1 MDRKIALLAITTII
15 FFGSGIAEAYS
26 KTPVKKRKTRKELI
40 SENDSLRNALDSLT
54 IRLSDLEELTRSN
67 DSITDVI
74 FGHYE
79 EEIGD
84 GLIIRDSTASL
95 DSLLSIYYMQRRL
108 NDYDPNINLDDVE
121 YTSNIPDS
129 VYIRRLEEMNSFITL
144 PYNSVVKNY
153 IIQYTEKMPT
163 AVGKIL
169 GLSAYYMPIF
179 EEIFTS
185 YGLPQ
190 ELKAMAVIESA
201 LNPTA
206 VSRASA
212 KGMWQF
218 IYPTARHYGLT
229 INSFVDERLD
239 PIKSTYAA
247 AQYMKDAY
255 EIFGDWALAIA
266 SYNCGAG
273 NVNKAI
279 RRSGNSKDF
288 WEIYYYLPR
297 ETRGYVP
304 AFVAALYTLKYY
316 KEHNLQPE
324 PIALPPHVDTIH
336 VHKML
341 HLEQVSAL
349 TGIKLQELKDL
360 NPQYVHNIIPG
371 NEAEY
376 ILRLPYNY
384 TNAFIDHEKEIYDY
398 QADKYFNSVELK
410 KIKDGGDGE
419 RIVYRV
425 KSGDVL
431 GKIAMRYG
439 TTVAKIKRWN
449 GLKSDRIRVN
459 QRLIIYRG
467 GNGPAAS
474 SSTASS
480 SGAGT
485 SASGEKITY
494 TVKSGDVLGKIA
506 IRHGVSVASIKKWN
520 GLKSDK
526 ISIGQKLT
534 IYTNGG
540 PSASG
545 GGEKTVYTVKNG
557 DVLGDIAIRHG
568 VTVSEI
574 KNWNGLRSDRIR
586 VGQKLTIYTDGVA
599 HSGSENGTVENGYI
613 VYTVQKGDTFW
624 DIAKKFPG
632 TTSKGIMS
640 LNGMDKNSKIYPG
653 MKIRIKKA

>member
-1 MDRKIALLAITTII
+1 MKKMTTAITAILILFMNLPLSYAATDASEN
-15 FFGSGIAEAYS
+15 G
-26 KTPVKKRKTRKELI
+26 KRPPRKTKKELI
-40 SENDSLRNALDSLT
+40 AENDSLKNAIDSLT
-54 IRLSDLEELTRSN
+54 ARLVEIEEITRAN

-74 FGHYE
+74 FGQYE

-84 GLIIRDSTASL
+84 DLIIRDSTASM

-108 NDYDPNINLDDVE
+108 NDYDPATNLE
-121 YTSNIPDS
+121 EARYTSDIPDS
-129 VYIRRLEEMNSFITL
+129 VYIRRLEEMNSFISL

-169 GLSAYYMPIF
+169 GLAAYYMPIF
-179 EEIFTS
+179 EEVFTA

-239 PIKSTYAA
+239 PVKSTYAA
-247 AQYMKDAY
+247 AQYLRDSY
-255 EIFGDWALAIA
+255 QIFGDWALAIA

-273 NVNKAI
+273 NVSKAI

-341 HLEQVSAL
+341 HLEQVSAF
-349 TGIKLQELKDL
+349 TGATLQELKDL

-376 ILRLPYNY
+376 ILRIPYNY

-398 QADKYFNSVELK
+398 QAEKYFNPVELK

-439 TTVAKIKRWN
+439 TSVAKIKRWN
-449 GLKSDRIRVN
+449 GLKSDRIRVG

-474 SSTASS
+474 SGSSGSSSSSS
-480 SGAGT
+480 SGG
-485 SASGEKITY
+485 SASATGEKITY

-506 IRHGVSVASIKKWN
+506 IKHGVSVSSIKKWN
-520 GLKSDK
+520 GLK
-526 ISIGQKLT
+526 
-534 IYTNGG
+534 
-540 PSASG
+540 
-545 GGEKTVYTVKNG
+545 
-557 DVLGDIAIRHG
+557 
-568 VTVSEI
+568 
-574 KNWNGLRSDRIR
+574 SDRIR
-586 VGQKLTIYTDGVA
+586 VGQKLTIYTGNA
-599 HSGSENGTVENGYI
+599 APSSGEGRVENGYV

-632 TTSKGIMS
+632 TTAKGIMS
-640 LNGMDKNSKIYPG
+640 LNDMNNNSKIYPG
-653 MKIRIKKA
+653 MKIKIKKA